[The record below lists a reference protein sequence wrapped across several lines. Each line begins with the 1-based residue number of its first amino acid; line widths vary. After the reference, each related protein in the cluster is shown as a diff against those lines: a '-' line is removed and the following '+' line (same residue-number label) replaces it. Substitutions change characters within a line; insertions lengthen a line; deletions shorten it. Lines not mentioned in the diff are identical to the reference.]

1 MATNSYRDFADGPW
15 LTAKAMAWYW
25 DQYLPDTNRRGEIL
39 ASPVNA
45 SIEQLQGLPPALVIV
60 DENDVLRDEGE
71 TYARRLAQAA
81 VPVISTRYNGTIHD
95 FVMLDPI
102 AATPALPA

>member
-1 MATNSYRDFADGPW
+1 MAAAVTLMAKERGGPAFRAQLLFYPVTDASMATNSYRDFADGPW

-71 TYARRLAQAA
+71 T
-81 VPVISTRYNGTIHD
+81 
-95 FVMLDPI
+95 
-102 AATPALPA
+102 